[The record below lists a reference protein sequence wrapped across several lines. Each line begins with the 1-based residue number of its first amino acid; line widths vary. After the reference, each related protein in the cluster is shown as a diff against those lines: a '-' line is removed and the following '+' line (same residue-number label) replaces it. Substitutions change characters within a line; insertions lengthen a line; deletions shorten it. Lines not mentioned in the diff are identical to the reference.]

1 VCLEGASY
9 LETGME
15 AANPAVAPWVTGIA
29 ALLLGSLLMVG
40 YLTPIACLAV
50 LAGAV
55 GAAFSV
61 IPISP
66 SPLVDT
72 KPAFVFFMTILL
84 GVLGLGPGAISLDA
98 RFFGRRE
105 IIIPSLMKAPGQYD
119 E

>member
-1 VCLEGASY
+1 
-9 LETGME
+9 ME

-40 YLTPIACLAV
+40 YLTPIACLAI

-55 GAAFSV
+55 GAAFSM
-61 IPISP
+61 IPIGP
-66 SPLVDT
+66 SHLVDT